1 MDATFQRNASDSMGL
16 FPKRSDR
23 ETLYGWESGS
33 VRWIAFLWNG
43 IDKRASTLYLT
54 SHDESEARINKA
66 RMIRV

>member
-1 MDATFQRNASDSMGL
+1 MDATFKRNASDSMGL

-23 ETLYGWESGS
+23 ETLNGWESGS
-33 VRWIAFLWNG
+33 VRWIAFWWNG

-54 SHDESEARINKA
+54 SRNKNEARIKEA